1 MASDVDLR
9 TALAKRVTTLLQH
22 SEATAVFPGT
32 LPDGTR
38 QVLVA
43 QPNDELGPIFRRV
56 RTFGGPT
63 NVRDLRGN
71 TPCCRCYRPVGGRRT
86 GIRLGLHR

>member
-43 QPNDELGPIFRRV
+43 QPNDELGPI
-56 RTFGGPT
+56 
-63 NVRDLRGN
+63 LAA
-71 TPCCRCYRPVGGRRT
+71 
-86 GIRLGLHR
+86 